1 MEEIARE
8 YITVARQ
15 LSSSGCYSKA
25 FDLYVLSFDKN
36 PRLKN
41 LFEPEF
47 RSVLIKLNE
56 VLATANK
63 IEDIFTNFGRAIDA
77 FPNNVHLLNDIGK
90 YLFKFSFYAEAWC
103 HFHRALKLDN
113 GFVNPEK
120 NLNSVKNLLMER
132 WHFRMLN
139 DNIRNEAY
147 RKAISETAVPYKD
160 NILDIGTGTGLL
172 AMYACDSLPRTI
184 TACDGSAVMTSLAEL
199 ITQENRKQEIII
211 INKMS
216 TSMSYHDVGGRR
228 TLVITEM
235 FDAGLF
241 GEHVL
246 QTLAHAWE
254 YLMSNTAKV
263 LPNRAEFFIAPV
275 NCDYLHKRYQLCSA
289 TKVVLNIPDLTV
301 HTLTFDET
309 YDCEDVHLYQ
319 DMKYMAEPQSL
330 LKVDFNNYED
340 IYATLNRND
349 PYSIKFKTK
358 EDGEINAVIGWFN
371 LYLTDKITITTDPRS
386 DNRANAWQQAVFFD
400 NIPKS
405 VKEDDL
411 IDLHF
416 LLNGGK
422 LTMLSN
428 SNSEIHR
435 ISPETL
441 RFLNDLDFV
450 YMIKGSIAMTCIYL
464 GQIADISLTNIV
476 DLCPFPLFGL
486 LMLKRGAQSLICCAK
501 TDVDRLF
508 FEMVFQA
515 NDVPLSKLN
524 ILVGD
529 DWGQEVFRD
538 EKYHA
543 IFCNIFDLWGDI
555 ELRNREIAQQLRQS
569 HLLQGGLFMP
579 SNVKVIGQLV
589 NSPWLD
595 INNRVYDENVSNFKI
610 GLHLNKYQVSQN
622 FCIDFSHLE
631 YTPISDAVTLGTC
644 SSDIRSHVVNVPV
657 VNSGYLNAIISWYS
671 LELMEHLGE
680 ITTNRKNS
688 FIDGTVFLI
697 SPKVAMISGKLANV
711 LHCVDTDGS
720 FKLMI
725 DVEST

>member
-47 RSVLIKLNE
+47 RSILIKLNE

-63 IEDIFTNFGRAIDA
+63 IEDIFSNFGRAIDA

-90 YLFKFSFYAEAWC
+90 YLYKFGFYAEAWC

-139 DNIRNEAY
+139 DKTRNDAY
-147 RKAISETAVPYKD
+147 RDAIHATAVPFRD
-160 NILDIGTGTGLL
+160 CILDIGTGTGLL
-172 AMYACDSLPRTI
+172 AMYACECSPRTI
-184 TACDGSAVMTSLAEL
+184 TACDGSAVMTSLAEV
-199 ITQENRKQEIII
+199 ITQENYRQEIII

-216 TSMSYHDVGGRR
+216 TSMNYHDVGGRR
-228 TLVITEM
+228 TLVVTEM

-246 QTLAHAWE
+246 QTLAHAHE
-254 YLMSNTAKV
+254 CLMSNSAKV
-263 LPNRAEFFIAPV
+263 IPNKAEFFIAPV
-275 NCDYLHKRYQLCSA
+275 KCDYLNRRYQLCST
-289 TKVVLNIPDLTV
+289 TKSILNIPHYTV
-301 HTLTFDET
+301 HILTFDET
-309 YDCEDVHLYQ
+309 YDCEDVHLYR
-319 DMKYMAEPQSL
+319 DIKYMAEPLSL
-330 LKVDFNNYED
+330 LKVNFNDYQD
-340 IYATLNRND
+340 VYTTLNRND
-349 PYSIKFKTK
+349 PYTLQFKVK

-371 LYLTDKITITTDPRS
+371 LYLTDNITITTDPRS
-386 DNRANAWQQAVFFD
+386 DKRANAWQQAVFFD
-400 NIPKS
+400 NIPKT
-405 VKEDDL
+405 VTQGELVDF
-411 IDLHF
+411 HF
-416 LLNGGK
+416 LLNRGK
-422 LTMLSN
+422 LTMLPN
-428 SNSEIHR
+428 WNSEVLR

-441 RFLNDLDFV
+441 RYLNDTEFV
-450 YMIKGSIAMTCIYL
+450 NMIKGSIAMTCIYL

-486 LMLKRGAQSLICCAK
+486 LMLRRGAQSLICCAK
-501 TDVDRLF
+501 TDVDRVF
-508 FEMVFQA
+508 FETVFEA
-515 NDVPLSKLN
+515 NNVPLSKLH

-529 DWGQEVFRD
+529 EWGQEVFRD

-543 IFCNIFDLWGDI
+543 IFCNIFDLWGDV
-555 ELRNREIAQQLRQS
+555 ELRNMEIAQHLKQS

-579 SNVKVIGQLV
+579 SNVKVMGQLI
-589 NSPWLD
+589 NSHWLD
-595 INNRVYDENVSNFKI
+595 INNRVYDENVSNFKMAK
-610 GLHLNKYQVSQN
+610 HVNKYQVSQN

-631 YTPISDAVTLGTC
+631 YTPLSEPVVLGVC
-644 SSDIRSHVVNVPV
+644 STDTRSHVVNVPV
-657 VNSGYLNAIISWYS
+657 VNNGYLNAILCWYS

-680 ITTNRKNS
+680 ISTNRKNS

-697 SPKVAMISGKLANV
+697 SPKVPMISGKFATV
-711 LHCVDTDGS
+711 LHCVDPDGS

-725 DVEST
+725 DVDTT